1 MKKIMAYLFT
11 GLLILSL
18 VGCSTVAA
26 TVATVESTSSNAATV
41 TDSTTNVK
49 TSPAVTV
56 TYEPIA
62 VEYESEDLDDSVNTA
77 TAASITLEGDTI
89 RFEGTGAEV
98 NGSTVTITAA
108 GTYAISGTLNDGQ
121 IIVNTQ
127 DKEKVVLLLN
137 NANISNASSAPIFVQ
152 NAEKTV
158 ITLAEGTENVI
169 TDGSAYVLEA
179 GATEPNAAIFSN
191 DDLTINGGGALT
203 VNANYRNGIAT
214 DDDLKITGGIITVNA
229 VNDGLKGKSSIAVKD
244 ASITV
249 SAGGDG

>member
-41 TDSTTNVK
+41 TDSTTTVK

-179 GATEPNAAIFSN
+179 G
-191 DDLTINGGGALT
+191 D
-203 VNANYRNGIAT
+203 R
-214 DDDLKITGGIITVNA
+214 
-229 VNDGLKGKSSIAVKD
+229 KSV
-244 ASITV
+244 V
-249 SAGGDG
+249 